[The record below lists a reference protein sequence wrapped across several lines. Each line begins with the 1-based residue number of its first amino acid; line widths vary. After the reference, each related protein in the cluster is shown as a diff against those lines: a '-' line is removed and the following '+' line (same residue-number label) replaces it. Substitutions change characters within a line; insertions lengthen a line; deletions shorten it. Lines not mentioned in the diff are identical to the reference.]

1 MSERPIRVV
10 MFAGGGVAHTSGGI
24 GTFIRYLEDEWGR
37 TSAPPEIRVID
48 TRGERGTRLMLY
60 RMVSAIWTLVGLRIT
75 RKVDLL
81 HIHMAAYGSAV
92 RKGML
97 ACLGRALG
105 IPVIMHM
112 HGSNFRGFYA
122 KLPAAGQR
130 AVRFALNQARY
141 VIVLGSGWRDFL
153 VSEVGLPPRKV
164 VIIFNGVPA
173 PQPGPVAERAPEAPP
188 HIAFLGHLGARKGV
202 PELLAAF
209 QLPQLRSRQW
219 TATVAGDGEVQRFR
233 DAVAAAGLTQ
243 RVAVPGWLDRKSA
256 SSLLR
261 NSDIFVLPSHFEAM
275 PIAVLEAMAHGVA
288 VITTPV
294 GALPEF
300 LTDGETALLVAPG
313 EPEQL
318 ADAIAH
324 LLDAPEERARLG
336 ATGQQVF
343 ATGFDIRV
351 TAARVLA
358 LYRSVLYR
366 TPSTVL
372 PDVATPTLGRAT
384 RSDAT
389 VDSD

>member
-1 MSERPIRVV
+1 MSERPMRVV
-10 MFAGGGVAHTSGGI
+10 MFAGGGIAHTAGGI
-24 GTFIRYLEDEWGR
+24 GTFIRYLQDEWAR
-37 TSAPPEIRVID
+37 TSAPPDIRIVD
-48 TRGERGTRLMLY
+48 TRGERGKRVMM
-60 RMVSAIWTLVGLRIT
+60 RRFIGAILLLIGLRAS
-75 RKVDLL
+75 RRVDLL

-92 RKGML
+92 RKSML
-97 ACLGRALG
+97 ACFGRALG
-105 IPVIMHM
+105 IPVIIHM

-122 KLPAAGQR
+122 GLPAFGQH
-130 AVRFALNQARY
+130 ALRFALKRARY

-153 VSEVGLPPRKV
+153 VSEVGLSPRKV

-173 PQPGPVAERAPEAPP
+173 PEESPVTQRSPDAPP

-202 PELLAAF
+202 PELIEAF
-209 QLPQLRSRQW
+209 QRPQLQSRQW
-219 TATVAGDGEVQRFR
+219 TATIAGDGEIQRFR
-233 DAVAAAGLTQ
+233 DAVAAAGLAQ
-243 RVAVPGWLDRKSA
+243 RVAVPGWLDRKGA

-261 NSDIFVLPSHFEAM
+261 SSDIFVLPSHFEAM
-275 PIAVLEAMAHGVA
+275 PIAVLEAMARGVA

-313 EPEQL
+313 SPEQL

-343 ATGFDIRV
+343 ATGFDIQV
-351 TAARVLA
+351 TATRVLA
-358 LYRSVLYR
+358 LYRSVLHR
-366 TPSTVL
+366 TPATVL
-372 PDVATPTLGRAT
+372 PDFATPTLRRAT
-384 RSDAT
+384 RRDVP